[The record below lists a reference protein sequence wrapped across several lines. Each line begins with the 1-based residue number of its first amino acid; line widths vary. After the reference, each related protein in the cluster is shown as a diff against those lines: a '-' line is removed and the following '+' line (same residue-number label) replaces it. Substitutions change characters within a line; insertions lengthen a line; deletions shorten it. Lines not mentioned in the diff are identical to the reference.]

1 MIQALVT
8 TGTDDGVSGESKI
21 DNALMYLVYSIQG
34 IDHILA
40 LILDVVLC
48 LFLQLFIET
57 ANVDREQ
64 FHFFPYGHTEHGW
77 FRCFVEVILTP
88 RGYRSYG
95 YRSYVNL
102 FAIEQPRSLSTSDT
116 GDLWHR
122 CTIRV
127 TARNGI
133 VNPVV
138 VAPPFHSGSPGNA
151 ASGLEHFVKVTQTF
165 H

>member
-1 MIQALVT
+1 MIQALVP

-21 DNALMYLVYSIQG
+21 HNALMYLVYSIQR

-40 LILDVVLC
+40 SILDVVLC
-48 LFLQLFIET
+48 LFPQLFIET

-88 RGYRSYG
+88 RGYI
-95 YRSYVNL
+95 SYVNL
-102 FAIEQPRSLSTSDT
+102 FAIEQPRSLSTSNT

-133 VNPVV
+133 VNPIV

-151 ASGLEHFVKVTQTF
+151 ASGLEHIVRVIQTF